1 MGDWLE
7 QYGEGIYETRA
18 RPEAWT
24 ENWHLTYS
32 KDQKTHYAF
41 RSITTNLQPRIF
53 LKEIHADEKSV
64 ITDLA
69 TNQSLTI
76 HGTGENAYIAS
87 SEVHQPELGAVGI
100 RISTH

>member
-1 MGDWLE
+1 MGKAF
-7 QYGEGIYETRA
+7 T
-18 RPEAWT
+18 RPE
-24 ENWHLTYS
+24 L
-32 KDQKTHYAF
+32 DQKRGRRIGILPIAKIKTHYAF